1 MNTDEDLPFII
12 PTCYMW
18 GSFRKLYK
26 KKHYRKKKCFI
37 HKKEWKIHCPCRT
50 LPENTVTD
58 NFPTVILQQLKNV
71 SSTSLRS
78 ILTRQAV
85 PSCKYHCL
93 IWRVWS
99 GAQTQAQEMAGFDSI
114 RRQSFYLLQ
123 LSSPYN
129 HLNFT
134 QRTCIHTR
142 MAELKWDQVSPSLL
156 LRSDR
161 ESWNHWE
168 SLSMHLSWKYNLWWT
183 NTIRRQLKLQDTVWF
198 SV

>member
-1 MNTDEDLPFII
+1 MTSGEYILYTTNEAGYNNIIQPTESHWRHIRTQMKICPSLQPLVTCEAVLDNCTKNITERKNASFIKR
-12 PTCYMW
+12 
-18 GSFRKLYK
+18 S
-26 KKHYRKKKCFI
+26 
-37 HKKEWKIHCPCRT
+37 EKIHCPCRT
-50 LPENTVTD
+50 LPQNTVTD
-58 NFPTVILQQLKNV
+58 HFPTVILQQLKNV

-129 HLNFT
+129 HLDFT

-142 MAELKWDQVSPSLL
+142 TIELKWDQVSPSLL
-156 LRSDR
+156 L
-161 ESWNHWE
+161 
-168 SLSMHLSWKYNLWWT
+168 
-183 NTIRRQLKLQDTVWF
+183 
-198 SV
+198 